1 MKFTIKLFVTSAAI
15 IAYIAVSLPFHLF
28 LRGDKRLKA
37 GVTINTFFGWLLL
50 RILNIRP
57 ILFNKEKLS
66 LEKNVMI
73 VANHVSYTDVL
84 IVASCMPTLFIT
96 SVEVKLSG
104 LPGLI
109 SSLGGSLF
117 VERRNRAGLKYEL
130 QAVADKLTR
139 GFNVTLFAE
148 ATSSDGSGVLPFRSA
163 MVESV
168 IMAEKK
174 ILPLCIKYTSINGAS
189 ADRSNLDAVCYYG
202 DMTFFPHLIRLLK
215 QKSVQAEVTV
225 LQPIDTTG
233 MTRKEASA
241 AAFEV
246 IDRRFHSHA
255 DQTLM
260 PESI

>member
-1 MKFTIKLFVTSAAI
+1 MKFTIKLFLTSAAI
-15 IAYIAVSLPFHLF
+15 LAYIAVSLPLHLF
-28 LRGDKRLKA
+28 LTGDTRLKA
-37 GVTINTFFGWLLL
+37 GVNINSFFGWLLL

-57 ILFNKEKLS
+57 VLFNREGLS

-84 IVASCMPTLFIT
+84 IVASCIPTLFIT

-117 VERRNRAGLKYEL
+117 VERRNRAELKNEI
-130 QAVADKLTR
+130 QSVADKLTR
-139 GFNVTLFAE
+139 GFNVALFAE

-168 IMAEKK
+168 ILAEKK
-174 ILPLCIKYTSINGAS
+174 ILPLCIRYTAINGAP

-202 DMTFFPHLIRLLK
+202 NMTFFPHLINLLK
-215 QKSVQAEVTV
+215 QKSVKVEVTV
-225 LQPIDTTG
+225 LPPIDTKS
-233 MTRKEASA
+233 MTRKEVSA
-241 AAFEV
+241 VAFEV
-246 IDRRFHSHA
+246 INQQYHD
-255 DQTLM
+255 
-260 PESI
+260 